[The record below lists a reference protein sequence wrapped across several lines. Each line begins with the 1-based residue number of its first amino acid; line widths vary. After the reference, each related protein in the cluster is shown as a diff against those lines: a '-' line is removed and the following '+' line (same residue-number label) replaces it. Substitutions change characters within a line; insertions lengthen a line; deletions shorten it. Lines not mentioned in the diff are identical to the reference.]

1 MTRVRSQKVRQA
13 VLVTGD
19 PVDADTLP
27 EKIELFNEAG
37 EPLLLGVGSSRV
49 VEEVASGFIAS
60 NGTQFDTFPAHPGIR
75 LWKIA
80 TNRPARVRVYPT
92 EEYRTA
98 DVDRPVGTR
107 PQPDSGRL
115 LEVVTTPDLLEL
127 TLSPAVDMH
136 SKEEFF
142 DDFYVTVQN
151 RDSVAGAVVT
161 TYYYIRTE

>member
-1 MTRVRSQKVRQA
+1 MTRVTSQKVRQA

-19 PVDADTLP
+19 PVDPNVLP
-27 EKIELFNEAG
+27 EKIQLFNELG
-37 EPLLLGVGSSRV
+37 EPLMLGSGSGRSV
-49 VEEVASGFIAS
+49 TEMASGFIAE
-60 NGTQFDTFPAHPGIR
+60 NGTQFDTLVAHPGIR

-92 EEYRTA
+92 EDYRAA
-98 DVDRPVGTR
+98 DLDRPVGTR

-142 DDFYVTVQN
+142 TDFYVTVQN
-151 RDSVAGAVVT
+151 RDSVAGAVVI